1 MNNDEIKNDEIVKA
15 MTGTISLFLTN
26 NKKKELKLDKCK
38 ECGADSGI
46 SMYKLSSEIAT
57 TIYYLLKC
65 KKIL

>member
-15 MTGTISLFLTN
+15 MTSTISLFLN
-26 NKKKELKLDKCK
+26 NNKKELKLDKCK

-46 SMYKLSSEIAT
+46 SIYKLSSEIAA

>member
-15 MTGTISLFLTN
+15 MTSTISLFLN
-26 NKKKELKLDKCK
+26 NNKKELKLDKCK

-57 TIYYLLKC
+57 TIYYLLRC
-65 KKIL
+65 KNIL